1 MNKNRVEAFSD
12 GVFAIVITLL
22 ILDIKLPHDIPY
34 SDLGAALLA
43 VVPKLQSYVLSFFI
57 IGLYW
62 AFHHAYMDR
71 MKQVNGT
78 IIIFNTVAL
87 LVISFMPFPTSLLG
101 EFPNT
106 AIPLVIYGL
115 TLIASN
121 LIGFGILLYLNAH
134 PFLLKDGVHTP
145 NFLRQHYLEY
155 VWVNTSYIIAIVLAF
170 YLPVASYVI
179 FIVVLIGVG
188 FSLWKNMNHAARS
201 GTVFRSK

>member
-1 MNKNRVEAFSD
+1 MNKNRMEAFSD

-34 SDLGAALLA
+34 DQLGAALLA
-43 VVPKLQSYVLSFFI
+43 LVPKLQSYVLSFFI

-78 IIIFNTVAL
+78 VIIFNTVAL

-121 LIGFGILLYLNAH
+121 LIGFAILLYLNAR
-134 PFLLKDGVHTP
+134 PYLLKDGVHTP

-155 VWVNTSYIIAIVLAF
+155 LWVNTSYVIAIVLAF

-179 FIVVLIGVG
+179 YIAVLLGVG
-188 FSLWKNMNHAARS
+188 FSLWKNLNHAAES
-201 GTVFRSK
+201 GTAFRSE

>member
-34 SDLGAALLA
+34 DQLGAALLA

-62 AFHHAYMDR
+62 AFHHAYMER
-71 MKQVNGT
+71 LKQVNGT
-78 IIIFNTVAL
+78 LILLNTVAL

-121 LIGFGILLYLNAH
+121 VIGFAILLYLNSH

-145 NFLRQHYLEY
+145 QFLRQYYFEY
-155 VWVNTSYIIAIVLAF
+155 AWVNASYVFAILLAF
-170 YLPVASYVI
+170 YMPVASYVI
-179 FIVVLIGVG
+179 YIAVLLGV
-188 FSLWKNMNHAARS
+188 SLNLKKNMNYAART